1 MTTLLDESEA
11 ARLLSLTPRQV
22 VRLANRGELPTVHL
36 PGGQIRFDPD
46 DLSRWVESHK
56 RPGANVEGPQAATPA
71 AESPSARRAEE

>member
-36 PGGQIRFDPD
+36 PGKQVRFDAD
-46 DLSRWVESHK
+46 DLRQFIERHK
-56 RPGANVEGPQAATPA
+56 RPA
-71 AESPSARRAEE
+71 AESPSEGRAVE